1 MSSNEDPF
9 VVLGVSRGAS
19 PEEVKRAYRR
29 LAMFWHPDRN
39 PSAAAESEFKRI
51 HAAYESYLDPQRL
64 AALEQPDEEGAAD
77 QGGQAAGDEV
87 GADLTQVLILTLEEA
102 ALGCRKNV
110 ELVHSVRCA
119 ACRNSG
125 RIQHRN
131 SVPCP
136 ACSGCGRVS
145 CGSGRTSRCTGCSG
159 RGYLYETACP
169 ECAGTGWRPELRTL
183 SVTVPPGLL
192 DGERLRL
199 SRQAPLPPGGT
210 RMRPGDLYLEVA
222 FAEHP
227 LFNLQGRDIHC
238 HVPVSVIFMLCGG
251 AIEVPTLF
259 GTVSVELPRHAH
271 QSPEQRFAGLGYP
284 DKQAS
289 LAGDL
294 VIHLQA
300 IYPQE
305 LPDMDLE
312 LLAGIE
318 ERVAADPGRCSPALA
333 AWNERMRLRRGSGHR

>member
-9 VVLGVSRGAS
+9 VVLGVSREAS
-19 PEEVKRAYRR
+19 AEEVKRAYRR

-64 AALEQPDEEGAAD
+64 AGLDQPDEEAAAD
-77 QGGQAAGDEV
+77 QAGKGAGDEV
-87 GADLTQVLILTLEEA
+87 GADLTQVLIVTLEEA
-102 ALGCRKNV
+102 ALGCRKKV

-145 CGSGRTSRCTGCSG
+145 CGGGRTSRCTGCGG
-159 RGYLYETACP
+159 RGYLHETACP

-199 SRQAPLPPGGT
+199 SRQAPLPPASSQ
-210 RMRPGDLYLEVA
+210 MRPGDLYLEIA

-227 LFNLQGRDIHC
+227 LFDLQGRDVHC
-238 HVPVSVIFMLCGG
+238 QVPVSVFFMLCGG

-271 QSPEQRFAGLGYP
+271 ESPEQRFAGLGYP
-284 DKQAS
+284 GKQAAR
-289 LAGDL
+289 AGDL

-305 LPDMDLE
+305 LPDADLE
-312 LLAGIE
+312 LLAAID
-318 ERVAADPGRCSPALA
+318 ERLAADLRRCTPRLA
-333 AWNERMRLRRGSGHR
+333 AWHEQMRLRRRPGSR